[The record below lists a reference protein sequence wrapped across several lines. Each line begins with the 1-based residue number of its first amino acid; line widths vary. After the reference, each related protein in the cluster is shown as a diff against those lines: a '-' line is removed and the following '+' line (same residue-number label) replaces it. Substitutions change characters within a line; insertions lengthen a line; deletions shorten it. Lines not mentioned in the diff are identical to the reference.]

1 MARTLEDALH
11 KLATM
16 TGQITITAGV
26 HHYREGSTPHYFW
39 EVIGSLGAGECYPA
53 FDQDDDLRV
62 AVENVISQIEERR
75 ASGRAFVEAHPE
87 WKELPVAH
95 IPKLI
100 ED

>member
-1 MARTLEDALH
+1 MARTLEEALH

-26 HHYREGSTPHYFW
+26 HHYREGISPHYFW
-39 EVIGSLGAGECYPA
+39 EVIGALGPGECYPA
-53 FDQDDDLRV
+53 FDQSDDLIV
-62 AVENVISQIEERR
+62 AVENVISKIEERR
-75 ASGRAFVEAHPE
+75 VDGRRFVEAHPE
-87 WKELPVAH
+87 LKVLPVVH

>member
-16 TGQITITAGV
+16 TGVITITAGV
-26 HHYREGSTPHYFW
+26 HRYREGSTPHHFW

-53 FDQDDDLRV
+53 FDQDDDLLV
-62 AVENVISQIEERR
+62 AVNNVILKIEERR
-75 ASGRAFVEAHPE
+75 ANGLAYVEAHPE
-87 WKELPVAH
+87 WKELPVVH
-95 IPKLI
+95 VPKLI